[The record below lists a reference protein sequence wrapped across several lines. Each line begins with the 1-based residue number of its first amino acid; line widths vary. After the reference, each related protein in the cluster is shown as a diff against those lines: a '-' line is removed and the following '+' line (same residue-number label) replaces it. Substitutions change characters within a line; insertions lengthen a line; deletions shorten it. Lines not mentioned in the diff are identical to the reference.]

1 MAGKDSQKGWDSGAV
16 WMKEKIIAR
25 GVCVWGGEGCLA
37 KKRKRFDKGS
47 VWALWIRP

>member
-25 GVCVWGGEGCLA
+25 GVCVWGGERVVWP
-37 KKRKRFDKGS
+37 RKEKGLIKE
-47 VWALWIRP
+47 VCGLYG